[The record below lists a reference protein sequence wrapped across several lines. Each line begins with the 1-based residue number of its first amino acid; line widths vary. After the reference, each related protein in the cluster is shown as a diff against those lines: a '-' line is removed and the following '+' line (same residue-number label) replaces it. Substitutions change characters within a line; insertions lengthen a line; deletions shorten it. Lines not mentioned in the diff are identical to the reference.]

1 MNKSW
6 RLTRRTALQGFGA
19 SLALPLLECMQ
30 DAKGNLY
37 AQPSQARMAFL
48 YFPNGV
54 AEGSWEPERVSG
66 DGRLEQLNKWMKPL
80 ERHRKQLLIPRN
92 IWTPRGNGH
101 MAGTATW
108 LTGGEYSGRHV
119 SAGGKSVDQL
129 AADHVGKDTLLD
141 SLQLSVRGEGYFSKS
156 LPRNAISWLDEKTP
170 AAREIEP
177 RIVFDQMF
185 RTTDQFAPDNSVLDL
200 VLEDAKSLKRQLGA
214 IDRDKLEQYLTSIR
228 AIERRLQFA
237 EEQSARAVKNNLLSN
252 RLQRPAPGIPQDHGQ
267 YMKLML
273 DMMVLGFW
281 ADATR
286 VSTFMLDHGQSN
298 RYFNFI
304 DGVEGTWHALSH
316 YHDISGET
324 EDDDGQT
331 SWSSVEEKRGMYNA
345 VTRWHHE
352 QVAYLLDRLSEI
364 SEGDS
369 TLLDNSMIVYGS
381 SLGDGHEHSADNLPV
396 LFAGGSNLNIR
407 PGRFLDYENNTDLNR
422 YYLAMLHRMGVDID
436 RFGTA
441 EDELSGLT

>member
-6 RLTRRTALQGFGA
+6 YLSRRSALKGMGV
-19 SLALPLLECMQ
+19 SLALPLLECMS
-30 DAKGNLY
+30 DASGR
-37 AQPSQARMAFL
+37 AVERTPQARMAFL

-54 AEGSWEPERVSG
+54 AEGSWKPAKTKE
-66 DGRLEQLNKWMKPL
+66 DGTLEELNEWMGPL
-80 ERHRKQLLIPRN
+80 EKHKQHLLIPHN

-119 SAGGKSVDQL
+119 SAGGISVDQL
-129 AADHVGKDTLLD
+129 AAKHIGQDTLLD
-141 SLQLSVRGEGYFSKS
+141 SLQLSVRGEGFFSKS
-156 LPRNAISWLDEKTP
+156 LPRNTISWIDRRTP
-170 AAREIEP
+170 ATREIEP

-185 RTTDQFAPDNSVLDL
+185 RTTEQFAPDSSVLDL
-200 VLEDAKSLKRQLGA
+200 VLEDAKSLQRQLGA
-214 IDRDKLEQYLTSIR
+214 VDRDKLEQYLTSIQ
-228 AIERRLQFA
+228 AIERRLKFSS
-237 EEQSARAVKNNLLSN
+237 EQTARAEDNTLLN
-252 RLQRPAPGIPQDHGQ
+252 QRLKRPAAGIPQNHDD

-273 DMMVLGFW
+273 DMIVLGFW

-304 DGVEGTWHALSH
+304 EGVQGTWHALSH
-316 YHDISGET
+316 YQDISGET
-324 EDDDGQT
+324 EDDDGLT
-331 SWSSVEEKRGMYNA
+331 SWSSVREKRNMYNA
-345 VTRWHHE
+345 VTQWHHR
-352 QVAYLLDRLSEI
+352 QIAYLLDQMSEI
-364 SEGDS
+364 KEGDA

-396 LFAGGSNLNIR
+396 LFAGGSNLNMR
-407 PGRFLDYENNTDLNR
+407 TGRYLNYSRNTDLNR
-422 YYLAMLHRMGVDID
+422 YYLSMLHRMGMDLD

-441 EDELSGLT
+441 DDELPDLT